1 MIRCTCT
8 CTGYM
13 YRYEIT
19 AANRVALTNFKACDN
34 SGTVDPSRASSRP
47 ARYIDLPT
55 SVPPVDRILTFSGLA
70 HVPSCMEL
78 QIKGPIPGLDFS

>member
-1 MIRCTCT
+1 MYKYRYHASLRIPNDQMYPVH

-34 SGTVDPSRASSRP
+34 SGTVDPSRASES
-47 ARYIDLPT
+47 AC
-55 SVPPVDRILTFSGLA
+55 SV
-70 HVPSCMEL
+70 H
-78 QIKGPIPGLDFS
+78 